1 MKSQMRKRIQSR
13 KVAGRR
19 SSFLRRRSAFVFV
32 ASLGI
37 WLPRIHGATLVDLD
51 ATALPEG
58 PLATWTNAGTV
69 VGNFTV
75 PTGAT
80 VPAVTNA
87 AGIKGIGFLAT
98 GGGAGGT
105 QYLGPIAPPEVTG
118 GNPRTIDAWVYNPN
132 GQGEETVFA
141 WGRRGGG
148 PDGSNFSFGHGT
160 DAAFGANALWGA
172 PDIGWNG
179 KMALNR
185 WTYIAYTWDGTTSSV
200 YMDGEL
206 VNSEATT
213 PPVNTW
219 EVDNTLAANP
229 LPFRVAR
236 QNAANGTVDGAG
248 VGQITIARIRVQDAS
263 LDAAGIKAKF
273 DQEKAFFWPDSDSD
287 GLPDWWENQYTPTLN
302 PNAADASA
310 NPDNDGLTNLQEF
323 QNVFPLV
330 LGAAIRTNPTVADT
344 DGDGA
349 NDGAELARL
358 DGGNPAPTSPLLADT
373 DGDGLADGVETDD
386 GTFNGPTD
394 TGTDPLDTDTDDD
407 TFPDQQEVLAGSDPN
422 LNTSTPGAI
431 RPALVNLDAT
441 VLPLG
446 ALNFWT
452 NNGTLGGRF
461 TNSALPSV
469 ATVQG
474 VKGVTFNGTAHFYT
488 GPAAPAYIAG
498 NSSRSVEAWI
508 MNPGAAAEETIF
520 SWGRR
525 GGPDGSNC
533 SFNHGLNG
541 VFGAVGHWGPPDVA
555 WGPDAAAIAANV
567 KQGQWTYVVYV
578 YDSVSGGATVYSNGA
593 LAHTDVAGPMNTW
606 AFDTLGRPLPFRIA
620 SQNQANGNAEPA
632 FRGSMTIAE
641 IRVFDRVLDAATIQT
656 NFTAALDKYGNVD
669 YDSDGLP
676 TWYERQY
683 SSFLDERNPADAP
696 LDQDSDGLTNLQ
708 EYTNNTLPNVADTD
722 GDGINDGPELAR
734 VDPQT
739 SQPAPTRPLIPD
751 TDGDGLS
758 DKVETDTG
766 TFVDASN
773 TGSDP
778 LVLDSDTDT
787 FVDGQEVFYG
797 SNPNIAGSTP
807 NFGTPV
813 ALINLDATTLPLGAL
828 NAWTN
833 GGALGGVFN
842 ADSGGAS
849 IQTVGAS
856 KALTFDGTT
865 GSYIGPVAPLFLTGA
880 AARTIDAWVFNPTVQ
895 GEEVI
900 FAWGARNTPAPGPN
914 GENWSFGH
922 GNNGGTGLGTGFGA
936 VAMWGGPDIG
946 WADQEDAN
954 VWQYCAATYDG
965 TTTRVYLDG
974 VEVNSE
980 TVAIITR
987 ALATDGVTPY
997 RFRVARQNSP
1007 DGGIDAIG
1015 SPTISIAKIRVY
1027 DQALSASQITSN
1039 YTAEVG
1045 LFTRPNIQAINV
1057 DPQTGVVTLDW
1068 TTTVGRTYAVEASGT
1083 LTNWTAVATGLSTNR
1098 FNETS
1103 PAGPI
1108 RFYRIRVE

>member
-1 MKSQMRKRIQSR
+1 MRKRIQSR

-51 ATALPEG
+51 ATALSEG
-58 PLATWTNAGTV
+58 PLNTWTNAGTV

-80 VPAVTNA
+80 VPVVTNT
-87 AGIKGIGFLAT
+87 AGVKGIGFLAT
-98 GGGAGGT
+98 GGGPGGT
-105 QYLGPIAPPEVTG
+105 HYLGPIAPTEVTG
-118 GNPRTIDAWVYNPN
+118 GNPRTIDAWIYNPN
-132 GQGEETVFA
+132 GQAEETVFA
-141 WGRRGGG
+141 WGRRGGT

-160 DAAFGANALWGA
+160 SPDFGANALWGP

-213 PPVNTW
+213 PSVNTW
-219 EVDNTLAANP
+219 EVDNTPAANP

-236 QNAANGTVDGAG
+236 QNAADGTVDAAG
-248 VGQITIARIRVQDAS
+248 VGQITIARIRVQDTS
-263 LDAAGIKAKF
+263 LDAAGIKAEF
-273 DQEKAFFWPDSDSD
+273 DQEKAFFWADSDSD
-287 GLPDWWENQYTPTLN
+287 GMPDWWENQYTPTLN
-302 PNAADASA
+302 PNVADASQ

-323 QNVFPLV
+323 QNVFPLA

-358 DGGNPAPTSPLLADT
+358 DGGNPAPTNPLLADT

-386 GTFNGPTD
+386 GTFNGPND
-394 TGTDPLDTDTDDD
+394 TGTDPLKADTDGD

-422 LNTSTPGAI
+422 LATSTPGAI

-446 ALNFWT
+446 ALSFWT

-461 TNSALPSV
+461 TNSPTIPNL

-508 MNPGAAAEETIF
+508 MNPAAADEETIF

-525 GGPDGSNC
+525 GGNPDGSNC

-541 VFGAVGHWGPPDVA
+541 TFGAVGHWGAPDVA
-555 WGPDAAAIAANV
+555 WGPDAASIANNV
-567 KQGQWTYVVYV
+567 KRAQWTYVVYV
-578 YDSVSGGATVYSNGA
+578 YDSVSGSATVYSNGT
-593 LAHTDVAGPMNTW
+593 LAHSDVAGPLNTW
-606 AFDTLGRPLPFRIA
+606 AVDTLGRPLPFRVA
-620 SQNQANGNAEPA
+620 SQNEANGTATA
-632 FRGSMTIAE
+632 GLRGSMTIAE
-641 IRVFDRVLDAATIQT
+641 IRVFDRVLDAATIQA
-656 NFTAALDKYGNVD
+656 NYNAALDKYGNVD

-683 SSFLDERNPADAP
+683 TFLDERNPADAAM
-696 LDQDSDGLTNLQ
+696 DQDSDGLTNLQ
-708 EYTNNTLPNVADTD
+708 EYTNNTLPDNADTD
-722 GDGINDGPELAR
+722 GDGVNDGPEVNR

-739 SQPAPTRPLIPD
+739 AQPAKTNPLIPD
-751 TDGDGLS
+751 TDGDGLT

-766 TFVDASN
+766 TFVSASN

-778 LVLDSDTDT
+778 LVPDSDGDS
-787 FVDGQEVFYG
+787 FVDGQEVLYG
-797 SNPNIAGSTP
+797 SNPNLSASVPSFT
-807 NFGTPV
+807 TPV
-813 ALINLDATTLPLGAL
+813 AVISLDAASLPLGPL
-828 NAWTN
+828 NLWTN
-833 GGALGGVFN
+833 NGGLGGVFT
-842 ADSGGAS
+842 AQGGDPS
-849 IQTVGAS
+849 VQTVQAA
-856 KALTFDGTT
+856 KAVTFDGTVGLYT
-865 GSYIGPVAPLFLTGA
+865 GPIAPVFLTGA
-880 AARTIDAWVFNPTVQ
+880 APRTIDAWVFNPTVQ

-922 GNNGGTGLGTGFGA
+922 GNNGGTGLGGGFGA

-954 VWQYCAATYDG
+954 VWQYCVATYDG

-987 ALATDGVTPY
+987 ALSTDGVTPY

-1007 DGGIDAIG
+1007 DGGIDATG
-1015 SPTISIAKIRVY
+1015 APTLSIAKIRVY

-1045 LFTRPNIQAINV
+1045 LFTRPNIQPINL
-1057 DPQTGVVTLDW
+1057 DPQTGAVTLSW
-1068 TTTVGRTYAVEASGT
+1068 TTVPGQTYAVEASGT

-1098 FNETS
+1098 FSEI
-1103 PAGPI
+1103 PAPAAA
-1108 RFYRIRVE
+1108 RYYRIRVE

>member
-1 MKSQMRKRIQSR
+1 M
-13 KVAGRR
+13 
-19 SSFLRRRSAFVFV
+19 RRRSAFVFV

-58 PLATWTNAGTV
+58 PLSTWTNAGTV

-87 AGIKGIGFLAT
+87 AGIKGIAFLAT
-98 GGGAGGT
+98 GGGPGGT
-105 QYLGPIAPPEVTG
+105 HYRGPVAPAEVTG

-132 GQGEETVFA
+132 GQAEETVFA
-141 WGRRGGG
+141 WGRRGGA
-148 PDGSNFSFGHGT
+148 PDGSNFSFGHGNSP
-160 DAAFGANALWGA
+160 AFGANALWGP

-213 PPVNTW
+213 PPVTTW
-219 EVDNTLAANP
+219 EVDNTPAANP

-236 QNAANGTVDGAG
+236 QNAADGTVDAAG
-248 VGQITIARIRVQDAS
+248 VGQITIARIRVQDTS

-273 DQEKAFFWPDSDSD
+273 DQEKGTFWTDAD
-287 GLPDWWENQYTPTLN
+287 GDGMPDWWENQYTPTLN

-323 QNVFPLV
+323 QNVFPSTP
-330 LGAAIRTNPTVADT
+330 GAVIRTNPTVADT

-349 NDGAELARL
+349 NDGAELART
-358 DGGNPAPTSPLLADT
+358 DGGNPAATNPLVADT
-373 DGDGLADGVETDD
+373 DADGLADGVETDD

-394 TGTDPLDTDTDDD
+394 TGTDPLNPDSDGD
-407 TFPDQQEVLAGSDPN
+407 TFPDGQEVLAGSDPN
-422 LNTSTPGAI
+422 LNTSTPGAN
-431 RPALVNLDAT
+431 RPAIVNLDAT

-446 ALNFWT
+446 SLTFWT

-461 TNSALPSV
+461 TNSATIPSV
-469 ATVQG
+469 VAVQR
-474 VKGVTFNGTAHFYT
+474 VNGVTFNGTAHFYT
-488 GPAAPAYIAG
+488 GPSAPGHIAG
-498 NSSRSVEAWI
+498 NGSRTVEAWI
-508 MNPGAAAEETIF
+508 HNPAAAPEETVCA
-520 SWGRR
+520 WGRR
-525 GGPDGSNC
+525 NGPDGSNA
-533 SFNHGLNG
+533 SFIHGTSG
-541 VFGAVGHWGPPDVA
+541 QFGAIGHWGAGPDVA
-555 WGPDAAAIAANV
+555 WGIDGPTIAANV
-567 KQGQWTYVVYV
+567 KTGRWTHVVYT
-578 YDSVSGGATVYSNGA
+578 YDGPSLTAAVYSDGTLANSETFGA
-593 LAHTDVAGPMNTW
+593 PLNVW
-606 AFDTLGRPLPFRIA
+606 SVDTLGRPLPLRIA
-620 SQNQANGNAEPA
+620 SQNDDNGNATGGL
-632 FRGSMTIAE
+632 RGSLTIAE
-641 IRVFDRVLDAATIQT
+641 LRVYDRVLDATTISN
-656 NFTAALDKYGNVD
+656 NFAAAIDKYGSID
-669 YDSDGLP
+669 YDNDGLP
-676 TWYERQY
+676 TWYERGY
-683 SSFLDERNPADAP
+683 TFLDERNPADAAM
-696 LDQDSDGLTNLQ
+696 DQDSDGLTNLQ
-708 EYTNNTLPNVADTD
+708 EYTNNTVPDNADTD
-722 GDGINDGPELAR
+722 GDGVNDGPEVNR
-734 VDPQT
+734 IDPQT
-739 SQPAPTRPLIPD
+739 SQPAKTNPLIPD
-751 TDGDGLS
+751 TDGDGLT

-766 TFVDASN
+766 NFVDANN

-778 LVLDSDTDT
+778 LVQDSDTDT
-787 FVDGQEVFYG
+787 FVDGQEVIYG
-797 SNPNIAGSTP
+797 ANPNSAASVP
-807 NFGTPV
+807 NFATPV
-813 ALINLDATTLPLGAL
+813 AVINLDATGLPLGPV

-833 GGALGGVFN
+833 NGALRGVFN
-842 ADSGGAS
+842 AQSGVPS
-849 IQTVGAS
+849 VQTVQGS
-856 KALTFDGTT
+856 KALTFDANVGFYT
-865 GSYIGPVAPLFLTGA
+865 GPIAPVYLTGA

-900 FAWGARNTPAPGPN
+900 FAWGARNTPAPGPV

-922 GNNGGTGLGTGFGA
+922 GNNGGTGVGTGFGA

-1007 DGGIDAIG
+1007 DGGIDPTG

-1057 DPQTGVVTLDW
+1057 DRQTGVVTLDW
-1068 TTTVGRTYAVEASGT
+1068 TTVVGRTYAVEASGT
-1083 LTNWTAVATGLSTNR
+1083 LTNWSAVATGLSTNR
-1098 FNETS
+1098 FNETP
-1103 PAGPI
+1103 PAGPT